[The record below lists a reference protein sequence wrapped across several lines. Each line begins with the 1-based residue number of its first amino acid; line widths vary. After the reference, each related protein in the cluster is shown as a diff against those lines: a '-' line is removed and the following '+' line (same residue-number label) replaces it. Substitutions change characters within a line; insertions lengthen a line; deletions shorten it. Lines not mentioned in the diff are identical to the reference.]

1 MRKGVRNPTTVEEA
15 KARIYDALFQMRF
28 PRGQVDLTRFE
39 HDVALRHPKGAR
51 LPEDLD
57 RSIQEE
63 MDRRR
68 EKLTL
73 RVERRYRRTRS
84 IALVC
89 ALIRRSPVFLRDQWV
104 NEVIL
109 ERRKTILCQRD
120 RKAREKALE
129 ELEQISLALVSESIP
144 SWSRRNAGKSRR
156 LSARRPSTYSLGQ
169 PLDVISRYTEYV
181 EMGSCL
187 KAIKQLLDFKGRKPE
202 AVASDLASE
211 FGLDAALIL
220 ECWKGRTSASGWA
233 LSRLAQNV
241 ETTPEGARRQLAE
254 AKRRVGQEVT
264 VAKRV
269 QVARD
274 GLREDRSR
282 KAIALQKAG
291 GSGFHRRY

>member
-1 MRKGVRNPTTVEEA
+1 MRKGVRNPTTIEEA
-15 KARIYDALFQMRF
+15 KARIYNALFQMRF
-28 PRGQVDLTRFE
+28 PRWQVDLTRFE
-39 HDVALRHPKGAR
+39 HDVALRHPEGAR

-120 RKAREKALE
+120 RKAREDALE

-156 LSARRPSTYSLGQ
+156 LSARRPSAYSLGQ
-169 PLDVISRYTEYV
+169 PLDVIARYAGYV
-181 EMGSCL
+181 ELGSCL
-187 KAIKQLLDFKGRKPE
+187 KAIKQLLDFKERKPE
-202 AVASDLASE
+202 GVASDLASE
-211 FGLDAALIL
+211 FGLDVALIL

-233 LSRLAQNV
+233 RWRLAQNLG
-241 ETTPEGARRQLAE
+241 TTPEGARRQLAG
-254 AKRRVGQEVT
+254 AKRRVSQEVT

-269 QVARD
+269 RAAGE

-282 KAIALQKAG
+282 KAIEMQKAG